1 MKKKFIGLVSIV
13 GILICFASCS
23 NPAASEDNTTYKI
36 EVGVVSNSTYNTA
49 LSKITYWSEVS
60 YSNIAS
66 LRLYL
71 YNNTISDHEVQTG
84 VTIDE
89 IRDFLLSKG
98 MSNYEA
104 NTEIETLKTIGNDI
118 VFGEHATDSTKK
130 VWMYATK

>member
-1 MKKKFIGLVSIV
+1 MLYNTHFNLTLPLRQCRLSECYTDARTGALFEQKSKKSYNNSQLNFWRTFFMKKKFIGLVSIV

-23 NPAASEDNTTYKI
+23 NPASSEDNTTYKI

-71 YNNTISDHEVQTG
+71 Y
-84 VTIDE
+84 
-89 IRDFLLSKG
+89 K
-98 MSNYEA
+98 
-104 NTEIETLKTIGNDI
+104 
-118 VFGEHATDSTKK
+118 
-130 VWMYATK
+130 